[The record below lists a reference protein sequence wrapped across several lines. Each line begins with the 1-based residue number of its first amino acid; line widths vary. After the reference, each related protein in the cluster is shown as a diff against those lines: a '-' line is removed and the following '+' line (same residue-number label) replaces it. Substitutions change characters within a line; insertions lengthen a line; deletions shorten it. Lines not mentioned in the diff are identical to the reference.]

1 MSQAA
6 NGPPDPLHVGAL
18 PAWDPKENR
27 ESIRRRSRAGCERRR
42 REDRTMAISTGRAAE
57 YGRTALEAA
66 AEALWP
72 TRCAVCD
79 VPGAVL
85 CDSCRANLPYIDWWR
100 ACRRCGAPFGRVQCS
115 ECNLTLLGAQG
126 RTRPPFDSCASVVTF
141 AGAPALIVRTF
152 KDRGERRLAAEL
164 AASMARIAHP
174 LWIDER
180 PTIVGIPATAR
191 AVRRRGFDHAELLAR
206 EISAMTGLPFAQP
219 LSRPRTAD
227 QRGLNRRERAENMA
241 KGFSVLPGASI
252 PERVLLVDD
261 VFTTGATL
269 FAATDALVS
278 AGARKIR
285 CLTYARAW

>member
-1 MSQAA
+1 MTIST
-6 NGPPDPLHVGAL
+6 
-18 PAWDPKENR
+18 
-27 ESIRRRSRAGCERRR
+27 SRA
-42 REDRTMAISTGRAAE
+42 AQ

-79 VPGAVL
+79 TPGAVL

-100 ACRRCGAPFGRVQCS
+100 ACQRCGAPFGRVQCS
-115 ECNLTLLGAQG
+115 ECNLTLLGALG
-126 RTRPPFDSCASVVTF
+126 RTHPPFDSCASVVTL

-152 KDRGERRLAAEL
+152 KDHGERRLAAEL
-164 AASMARIAHP
+164 AASMAHTAHP

-180 PTIVGIPATAR
+180 PAIVGIPATAR
-191 AVRRRGFDHAELLAR
+191 VMRRRGFDHAQLLAQ
-206 EISAMTGLPFAQP
+206 ELSAMTGLPLAQL

-227 QRGLNRRERAENMA
+227 QRGLSRRERAENMA

-252 PERVLLVDD
+252 PKRVLLVDD

-269 FAATDALVS
+269 FAATDALLS
-278 AGARKIR
+278 AGVRQVR
-285 CLTYARAW
+285 CLTYARTW